1 MSDETELKRREIIKL
16 FACYPSVATMD
27 ATQARLTLAAYLD
40 KLTGVTVDEVS
51 AACRVISSRN
61 EAFPP
66 SAGQVLHQALDI
78 RARRAKADADSV
90 PRVTYLRPIDTL
102 SPEEREASKARVAA
116 ILRDVLK
123 GGARVAE

>member
-1 MSDETELKRREIIKL
+1 MDKAKKFELLKL
-16 FACYPSVATMD
+16 FACFPSMTTLD
-27 ATQARLTLAAYLD
+27 ADQAGLMLASYLD
-40 KLTGVTVDEVS
+40 KLSGVTVDEVS

-116 ILRDVLK
+116 MLREVTR
-123 GGARVAE
+123 GVPRAAE